1 MADSPAT
8 SSAVL
13 NAAPIINQHLGGWNV
28 AMGLSFVTATADL
41 IIGEVVIGPQHLQ
54 PYGIVHGGVHC
65 GIIEAA
71 CSTGAAVYASAA
83 GQSVVGLEN
92 STSFL
97 RACRGGKLTVT
108 AKPLTRGRRSQVWE
122 AVVTDESGKAV
133 ASGRV
138 RLMCLE
144 PGAAIAGSEAK
155 IEAKTDAK
163 PDAKTDAKPDA
174 KTDAKTDAKST

>member
-1 MADSPAT
+1 MADSPAA
-8 SSAVL
+8 SQDVAQ
-13 NAAPIINQHLGGWNV
+13 AINQHLGGWNV
-28 AMGLSFVTATADL
+28 AMGLSFSTATAEL
-41 IIGEVVIGPQHLQ
+41 IVGEVVVGPQHLQ

-71 CSTGAAVYASAA
+71 CSTGAAVYAMAS
-83 GQSVVGLEN
+83 GQTVVGLEN

-144 PGAAIAGSEAK
+144 PGAAIAGSEAR
-155 IEAKTDAK
+155 ITPSGKTE
-163 PDAKTDAKPDA
+163 
-174 KTDAKTDAKST
+174 

>member
-1 MADSPAT
+1 MADSPAA
-8 SSAVL
+8 SPAPQDVASAL
-13 NAAPIINQHLGGWNV
+13 NQHLGGWNV
-28 AMGLSFVTATADL
+28 AMGLSFTTATAEL
-41 IIGEVVIGPQHLQ
+41 IVGEIVVGPQHLQ

-71 CSTGAAVYASAA
+71 CSTGAAVYAMAS
-83 GQSVVGLEN
+83 GQTVVGLEN

-122 AVVTDESGKAV
+122 ALVTDESGKAV

-144 PGAAIAGSEAK
+144 PGAAIAGAEAK
-155 IEAKTDAK
+155 IKE
-163 PDAKTDAKPDA
+163 
-174 KTDAKTDAKST
+174 